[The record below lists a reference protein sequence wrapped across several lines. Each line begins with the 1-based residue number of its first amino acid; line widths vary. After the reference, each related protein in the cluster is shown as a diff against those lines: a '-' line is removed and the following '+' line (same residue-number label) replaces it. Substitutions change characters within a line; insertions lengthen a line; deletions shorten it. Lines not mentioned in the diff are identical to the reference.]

1 MKNLNLF
8 KSYGRKLAHFK
19 LKHGRNKCPQF
30 CTVNSPP
37 VGTKFRVPLAQLKEH
52 PQQLFLALRQLF
64 LAQLR
69 EIFFGTTVPKGSKK
83 QLHSGIHRISRSLEQ
98 KQGDVA
104 ENNRFTHIATTL
116 SSLALSGVHHGDG
129 ALAGRGLCRRNRA
142 VPPQQRAA
150 AAADGSGEQHRRG
163 AHQLLQRGDTG
174 CRGAHQ
180 LLQRGVTG
188 RRGAQRFWEIC
199 FSRRRRRRRGVL
211 TAR

>member
-1 MKNLNLF
+1 MSYYDCNNILHSWLLVKVEKYPPCSLNCHDPNPPYMKNLNLF

-83 QLHSGIHRISRSLEQ
+83 NSFT
-98 KQGDVA
+98 A
-104 ENNRFTHIATTL
+104 ESTAFH
-116 SSLALSGVHHGDG
+116 ALWSE
-129 ALAGRGLCRRNRA
+129 NRA
-142 VPPQQRAA
+142 TWQKTTDSPTSPRRLAA
-150 AAADGSGEQHRRG
+150 
-163 AHQLLQRGDTG
+163 LP
-174 CRGAHQ
+174 
-180 LLQRGVTG
+180 
-188 RRGAQRFWEIC
+188 
-199 FSRRRRRRRGVL
+199 
-211 TAR
+211 